1 MSRSESYDHGN
12 LGHETML
19 LELWTL
25 LLPDRPLLK
34 RVTKQWQDIGE
45 QDGSFHPR
53 VYRMENWFWFD
64 ACFKASNWGP
74 EWGVKRAL

>member
-45 QDGSFHPR
+45 QDGSFHR
-53 VYRMENWFWFD
+53 LQDGKLVLVRCMF
-64 ACFKASNWGP
+64 
-74 EWGVKRAL
+74 